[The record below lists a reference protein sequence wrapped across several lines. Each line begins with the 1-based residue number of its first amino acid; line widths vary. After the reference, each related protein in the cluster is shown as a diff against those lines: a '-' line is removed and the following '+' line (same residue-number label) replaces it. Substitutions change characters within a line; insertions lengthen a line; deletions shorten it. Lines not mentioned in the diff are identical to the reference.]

1 MTATLTPA
9 EQIDR
14 QRADHRMIGALDA
27 SPAPI
32 FATGHRSAEDVRA
45 NRNPVPVGDR
55 TPPGHYRVVYDFDT
69 LRGPGRRHR
78 PTVVHVAPLANGAYP
93 TTPPSAWV
101 ISEVVPW
108 TPHFAANVPI
118 CHGGHVWT
126 PNKTQLV
133 DYVVHIGKLLNFDEP
148 PPIPGYH
155 GYNRQAVDYW
165 RDQMQLRPLDPDLRL
180 PTIRAEDVIRRKVI
194 RRVGSSGP
202 PSNRFQRAVPRAT
215 ALSSGAWAGDAR
227 RARFSRAGGGG

>member
-1 MTATLTPA
+1 MTGTLTPA
-9 EQIDR
+9 EQLDR

-27 SPAPI
+27 SPEPI

-45 NRNPVPVGDR
+45 NQNPVRVGDR
-55 TPPGHYRVVYDFDT
+55 TPPSHYRVVYDFET
-69 LRGPGRRHR
+69 LSGPGRRHH

-93 TTPPSAWV
+93 ATPPSAWV
-101 ISEVVPW
+101 ISDVVPW

-118 CHGGHVWT
+118 CHGGHVWAS
-126 PNKTQLV
+126 NKTQLV

-155 GYNRQAVDYW
+155 GYNREAVAYW
-165 RDQMQLRPLDPDLRL
+165 RDQMHLRPLDSGLRL

-194 RRVGSSGP
+194 RRVGSSDRS
-202 PSNRFQRAVPRAT
+202 SNRFQRATPNAAALSPRAWPGGT
-215 ALSSGAWAGDAR
+215 QR
-227 RARFSRAGGGG
+227 PRFTRAGGGR